1 MKEIFRRK
9 LILSAAFALS
19 FAALAAGAAA
29 LSSCTPGDSG
39 VGQLYDEMTEMLDLD
54 VQGNL
59 SAELNVYT
67 DINLDGSLPDAV
79 NGEYH
84 ADDSLY
90 DMSVYL
96 TEGEGGRMFTVTAGA
111 AGQRSAA
118 YALNGRLYVCPRG
131 YEIGG
136 VYGYDDLP
144 VDDIFGIVGLPE
156 GGLGAIAGGGLEEN
170 IVDIKKEVKGSAAS
184 YLCTLDASLFGD
196 AFGSAAEEQ
205 GIEISQ
211 KEAALLVA
219 SRGEGTYKIR
229 LVLSFA
235 GNMSMYGQV
244 GFGIVSDVDIRSGE
258 DAAKSYSQRILAAD
272 KLLSSDLERQKRVD
286 AGWYMPSHED
296 AARFDDADGAV
307 KYYDLTKSDEYGYDV
322 DISWRIYPD
331 SNIVAGF
338 AANEVYVY
346 DLCTFRELSCIT
358 FERPVCGVQLC
369 RGELAVALGTDSY
382 YYKDLAAELG
392 FDDVTVAFYDI
403 ADFNLTHTVDISG
416 AGVAVPVFFGIKDDR
431 AVFSGGSG
439 YFAASLKDGS
449 YTYNDDLYR
458 LADVEYAI
466 DESSGTVYV
475 TDMYFGEVAIDIET
489 GTWRREATPD
499 FSAQPLL
506 TPSVEGYGYVECFLD
521 LGGDYVCVAVRD
533 GTSMFGLYHAED
545 NSITPMVRRYLGF
558 HGACVCADG
567 NAVFWDDESAVS
579 IDISAFE

>member
-1 MKEIFRRK
+1 
-9 LILSAAFALS
+9 
-19 FAALAAGAAA
+19 
-29 LSSCTPGDSG
+29 
-39 VGQLYDEMTEMLDLD
+39 
-54 VQGNL
+54 
-59 SAELNVYT
+59 
-67 DINLDGSLPDAV
+67 
-79 NGEYH
+79 
-84 ADDSLY
+84 
-90 DMSVYL
+90 
-96 TEGEGGRMFTVTAGA
+96 
-111 AGQRSAA
+111 
-118 YALNGRLYVCPRG
+118 
-131 YEIGG
+131 
-136 VYGYDDLP
+136 
-144 VDDIFGIVGLPE
+144 
-156 GGLGAIAGGGLEEN
+156 
-170 IVDIKKEVKGSAAS
+170 
-184 YLCTLDASLFGD
+184 
-196 AFGSAAEEQ
+196 
-205 GIEISQ
+205 
-211 KEAALLVA
+211 
-219 SRGEGTYKIR
+219 
-229 LVLSFA
+229 
-235 GNMSMYGQV
+235 MSMYGQV

-272 KLLSSDLERQKRVD
+272 KLLSSDIERQKRVD

-338 AANEVYVY
+338 AENEVYVY

-369 RGELAVALGTDSY
+369 RGELAVALGADSY

-521 LGGDYVCVAVRD
+521 LGGDEREVAANLYDRLREGERVADMIIAVAPLKQD
-533 GTSMFGLYHAED
+533 GV
-545 NSITPMVRRYLGF
+545 MVGVMNRLTK
-558 HGACVCADG
+558 ACG
-567 NAVFWDDESAVS
+567 
-579 IDISAFE
+579 

>member
-1 MKEIFRRK
+1 MNATFRRK

-29 LSSCTPGDSG
+29 LASCTPGDSG
-39 VGQLYDEMTEMLDLD
+39 VGQLYDEMTEMLNLD

-79 NGEYH
+79 NGEYD
-84 ADDSLY
+84 AGDSLY

-118 YALNGRLYVCPRG
+118 YALNGRLYVCPSG

-184 YLCTLDASLFGD
+184 YLCTLDTSLFGD

-219 SRGEGTYKIR
+219 SRGEGIYKIR

-244 GFGIVSDVDIRSGE
+244 GFG
-258 DAAKSYSQRILAAD
+258 
-272 KLLSSDLERQKRVD
+272 
-286 AGWYMPSHED
+286 
-296 AARFDDADGAV
+296 
-307 KYYDLTKSDEYGYDV
+307 
-322 DISWRIYPD
+322 
-331 SNIVAGF
+331 
-338 AANEVYVY
+338 
-346 DLCTFRELSCIT
+346 
-358 FERPVCGVQLC
+358 
-369 RGELAVALGTDSY
+369 Y

-475 TDMYFGEVAIDIET
+475 TDMYFGEVAIDVET
-489 GTWRREATPD
+489 GAWRREATPD

-567 NAVFWDDESAVS
+567 KAVSWDDDSAVS
-579 IDISAFE
+579 IDISAFD